1 MKTASKATTQ
11 PEDCLVSRFGGNM
24 LRLVYIC
31 GETAAAVQDF
41 RGMLQDATYQS
52 PVGSPAHQLKWL
64 RESGR
69 FESEIK
75 AAQVAL
81 KHAQVAL
88 ERADAEF
95 QRAKSNYNLVLTE
108 TPDTPAC
115 V

>member
-81 KHAQVAL
+81 